1 MKTGLMVLPVIILL
15 CSFQSQEK
23 MTEFEKKINGFLTKY
38 TTDFVG
44 SEERFTGEQNDP
56 VLEDKAFAAWEMI
69 ATMES
74 KKTFLNQAKQN
85 VYQRVYFGFFQFK
98 NAAAAQKA
106 FDELMKCF
114 GTDCQNIVWGET
126 GKSVKTTPVIYIK
139 TDKEIISCRISC
151 ENINDRWE
159 NIKEDIIN
167 TFGQRSA
174 KVITADCP
182 GKLNFLI
189 LQQISR

>member
-1 MKTGLMVLPVIILL
+1 
-15 CSFQSQEK
+15 
-23 MTEFEKKINGFLTKY
+23 
-38 TTDFVG
+38 
-44 SEERFTGEQNDP
+44 
-56 VLEDKAFAAWEMI
+56 MI

-139 TDKEIISCRISC
+139 TDKEIIACRISC
-151 ENINDRWE
+151 ASINDRWE
-159 NIKEDIIN
+159 IIKEDIIN
-167 TFGQRSA
+167 TFGQKAA
-174 KVITADCP
+174 KVITADCN
-182 GKLNFLI
+182 GKLDFGI
-189 LQQISR
+189 L